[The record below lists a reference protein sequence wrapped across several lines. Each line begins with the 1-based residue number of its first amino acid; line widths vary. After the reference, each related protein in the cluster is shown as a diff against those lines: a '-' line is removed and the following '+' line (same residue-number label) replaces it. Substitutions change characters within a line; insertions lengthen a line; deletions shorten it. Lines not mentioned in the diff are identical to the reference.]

1 MQRIWTIQ
9 DEFFMKKVLF
19 GAVLALASVLIY
31 KSCTDDREQKSIL
44 EESSMLIQQELR
56 NVSKLVVAEGHFAE
70 VYNYKDSK
78 ELFGPLVTA
87 YKKALVVVN
96 ADVSIAYDLSKIN
109 YEVDEK
115 NKVLTITRIPE
126 PEIKISPDFE
136 YYDVTADYLNPFNA
150 GDYNAIKRNVN
161 ASLMKKIEAS
171 SLRSNA
177 ENRLV
182 SELSRILVLT
192 HTMGWTLVYNDIP
205 LENTEQLKTFLD

>member
-1 MQRIWTIQ
+1 
-9 DEFFMKKVLF
+9 MKKVLV
-19 GAVLALASVLIY
+19 GAIIALASVLIY
-31 KSCTDDREQKSIL
+31 KSCTDNHQQKSIL
-44 EESSMLIQQELR
+44 EENSMLIQQELR
-56 NVSKLVVAEGHFAE
+56 NVSKLVVTEGHFAE

-78 ELFGPLVTA
+78 ELFGPLITA
-87 YKKALVVVN
+87 HKKALVVVN
-96 ADVSIAYDLSKIN
+96 ADVSIAYDMSKIS
-109 YEVDEK
+109 YEVDEE
-115 NKVLTITRIPE
+115 NKTLKIIQIPE

-150 GDYNAIKRNVN
+150 KDYNAIKRNVN

-192 HTMGWTLVYNDIP
+192 NSMEWTLVYN
-205 LENTEQLKTFLD
+205 NTPVKNAEQLESFLE

>member
-1 MQRIWTIQ
+1 M
-9 DEFFMKKVLF
+9 
-19 GAVLALASVLIY
+19 GAVIALASVLIY

-44 EESSMLIQQELR
+44 QENSMLIQQELR
-56 NVSKLVVAEGHFAE
+56 NVSKLVVTEGHFAE

-78 ELFGPLVTA
+78 ALFGPLITA
-87 YKKALVVVN
+87 HKKALVVVN
-96 ADVSIAYDLSKIN
+96 ADVSIAYDMSQIE
-109 YEVDEK
+109 YEVNEEQK
-115 NKVLTITRIPE
+115 LLRIIRIPD

-192 HTMGWTLVYNDIP
+192 NTMGWTLVYDNKPVED
-205 LENTEQLKTFLD
+205 TEQLKVFLD

>member
-1 MQRIWTIQ
+1 
-9 DEFFMKKVLF
+9 MKKVLI
-19 GAVLALASVLIY
+19 GAVIALASVLIY
-31 KSCTDDREQKSIL
+31 RSCADDREQKTIL
-44 EESSMLIQQELR
+44 EENSMLIQQELK
-56 NVSKLVVAEGHFAE
+56 NVSKLIVTEGHFAE

-78 ELFGPLVTA
+78 ELFGPLITA
-87 YKKALVVVN
+87 HKKALVVVN
-96 ADVSIAYDLSKIN
+96 ADVTIAYDMAQIQ
-109 YEVDEK
+109 YEVDEE
-115 NKVLTITRIPE
+115 NRVLKIVQIPE

-192 HTMGWTLVYNDIP
+192 NTMGWTLVHENMPVENIGQ
-205 LENTEQLKTFLD
+205 LEQILD

>member
-1 MQRIWTIQ
+1 MKRIL
-9 DEFFMKKVLF
+9 V
-19 GAVLALASVLIY
+19 GAVIALASVLTY
-31 KSCTDDREQKSIL
+31 RSCADDREQKSIL
-44 EESSMLIQQELR
+44 EESSMLIQQELK
-56 NVSKLVVAEGHFAE
+56 NVSKLVVTEGHFAE

-87 YKKALVVVN
+87 HKKALVVVN
-96 ADVSIAYDLSKIN
+96 ADVTISYDLSQIN
-109 YEVDEK
+109 YDVDEE
-115 NKVLTITRIPE
+115 NKMLNITQIPE

-136 YYDVTADYLNPFNA
+136 YYDVTADYLNQFNA
-150 GDYNAIKRNVN
+150 NDYNAIKRNVN

-192 HTMGWTLVYNDIP
+192 NTMGWTLVYNNTP
-205 LENTEQLKTFLD
+205 VENSEQLKTFLD